1 MSDMP
6 TGIKCTI
13 HRFFVRIWLLQISLP
28 CLDCCL
34 PLPDGFGL
42 KGFRKLCEQFLMFCA
57 HDECFFKLL
66 SKESS
71 CRGRLVN
78 DCASNTKVLLTE
90 SKGFLEVPA
99 TPVVVKYFVMVSWTH
114 LLNCR

>member
-1 MSDMP
+1 MSDVP
-6 TGIKCTI
+6 TGIERTI
-13 HRFFVRIWLLQISLP
+13 HRFFVRIWLLRISLP
-28 CLDCCL
+28 RLDRCL

-42 KGFRKLCEQFLMFCA
+42 KGFGKLCEQFLVFCA
-57 HDECFFKLL
+57 HDECFFKPL

-71 CRGRLVN
+71 CGGRLVS

-99 TPVVVKYFVMVSWTH
+99 TPVVVKYFVTVSWPH
-114 LLNCR
+114 LLNRR